1 MNQRCDMCEA
11 GEALRV
17 MKELQKPN
25 SVLDILEG
33 SLLFGFVGYA
43 FFFNFLSYLF
53 NTCVRDSNITS
64 VEGVVQFFSNYVY
77 HIYFLLSSSQN
88 NSNHN
93 LTHF

>member
-1 MNQRCDMCEA
+1 MCEA

-43 FFFNFLSYLF
+43 FFLTSFHICSTLVFEIVILQVLRELCNFFLIMY
-53 NTCVRDSNITS
+53 I
-64 VEGVVQFFSNYVY
+64 
-77 HIYFLLSSSQN
+77 IYIFCCRHHKTIQ
-88 NSNHN
+88 
-93 LTHF
+93 TII